1 METNRE
7 GIMAAYCNI
16 NCKLSLRILHL
27 DIAIDEPAKNRCV
40 CNKFRKRFVRN
51 IVQQMLVVISSLIC
65 RFVLYGKRNGL
76 SMVIA

>member
-1 METNRE
+1 METNRK

-16 NCKLSLRILHL
+16 DCKLSMWILHL
-27 DIAIDEPAKNRCV
+27 DIAIDEPTKNRCV
-40 CNKFRKRFVRN
+40 CNKLRKRFVRN
-51 IVQQMLVVISSLIC
+51 IVQQMLVVVSSLIY

>member
-16 NCKLSLRILHL
+16 NCKLPLRVLHL
-27 DIAIDEPAKNRCV
+27 DIAIDEPTKNRCV
-40 CNKFRKRFVRN
+40 CNKFRKRFIRN
-51 IVQQMLVVISSLIC
+51 IIQQVLVVVSSLIC

>member
-1 METNRE
+1 
-7 GIMAAYCNI
+7 MAVYCSI
-16 NCKLSLRILHL
+16 NCKLSPRILHL

-51 IVQQMLVVISSLIC
+51 IIQQVLVVVSSLIC
-65 RFVLYGKRNGL
+65 RLVLYGKRNGL